1 MTNKLAPLAL
11 PLGAA
16 LLLAGQAMAAPVAAL
31 KHLGREAARIYCS
44 DTVQAELVGATPFA
58 RGQVASFIREQ
69 LGEEL
74 GYELTAV
81 EKGRVSALVREL
93 TLGGYCEP
101 GSI

>member
-16 LLLAGQAMAAPVAAL
+16 LLLAGQAVAAPVAAL
-31 KHLGREAARIYCS
+31 KQLGREAAHIYCS

-69 LGEEL
+69 LAEEL
-74 GYELTAV
+74 GYELTAP

-101 GSI
+101 GGV